1 MPFFSQQFHQ
11 KISHATTWH
20 CPCDSSLPLVPLATS
35 CTEKER
41 SSLLHFVSEL
51 SQDGGLRSSWENT
64 MDCCNWEGITCSSEK
79 TVTDVFLAC
88 TSLEGHVS
96 VSLGILTGLPHL
108 NLPTTRCMA
117 TYRWSWFSPAALFS
131 LTSALTNSMEICV
144 SCLLQ
149 PLASLYRYS
158 TYQAIYLQGSSH
170 L

>member
-1 MPFFSQQFHQ
+1 MKCCNTFPTSFLGFALVLLLLLA
-11 KISHATTWH
+11 SHT
-20 CPCDSSLPLVPLATS
+20 SS
-35 CTEKER
+35 CTEQE
-41 SSLLHFVSEL
+41 SNSLLQFL
-51 SQDGGLRSSWENT
+51 GGLSLDNNLTLSWKNGT
-64 MDCCNWEGITCSSEK
+64 DCCTWEGITCSPDR

-88 TSLEGHVS
+88 RSLEGHVS